1 MNSTRNT
8 FRNPLAPGA
17 FFILL
22 TILLLPRI
30 VLATTYFVSE
40 VKTADANPDL
50 ARSLQTL
57 VTTSVA
63 GNGGTVVTT
72 EASADF
78 ALRTELIRLGQAY
91 VLTVTKSK
99 QNAVIFASNQK
110 AASIEELDDAIARA
124 VRAAMLSTPAK
135 QDLRVGEVK
144 PQEEEQL
151 RRRIKTHDTSY
162 LGFGPAGFQNM
173 GVSSLSYNF
182 AIGHLW
188 EVTPRAAIRLLGN
201 VVTSNDWKTYFFD
214 GELGLNY
221 YLSDTDS
228 SPYLNGDFGLGMCG
242 SGTSPATS
250 IGAFAGTLGVGYL
263 FFRTSTTQF
272 DLFTGYTMIFG
283 NNTIGSPGFYSLRI
297 GVQL

>member
-1 MNSTRNT
+1 MNPSTLVTYLIVLLMAFVPPRTCLANT
-8 FRNPLAPGA
+8 F
-17 FFILL
+17 FI
-22 TILLLPRI
+22 T
-30 VLATTYFVSE
+30 E

-50 ARSLQTL
+50 ARSLHSL
-57 VTTSVA
+57 VVTAVA
-63 GNGGTVVTT
+63 GNGGTVV
-72 EASADF
+72 ASEGSAEF
-78 ALRTELIRLGQAY
+78 TLRTELIHLGQAY
-91 VLTVTKSK
+91 VLTVTKLK
-99 QNAVIFASNQK
+99 QTSFIFASNQK

-124 VRAAMLSTPAK
+124 VRAAMISTPTK

-144 PQEEEQL
+144 PHEEDQF
-151 RRRIKTHDTSY
+151 RRRIKARDSSY

-188 EVTPRAAIRLLGN
+188 EVTPFAAIRLLGN

-228 SPYLNGDFGLGMCG
+228 APYLNGDFGLGMSG
-242 SGTSPATS
+242 SGTTPATT
-250 IGAFAGTLGVGYL
+250 IGAFAGTVGVGYL

-272 DLFTGYTMIFG
+272 DLFAGYTMIFG
-283 NNTIGSPGFYSLRI
+283 HNTIGSPGFYSLRI
-297 GVQL
+297 GVLL

>member
-1 MNSTRNT
+1 M
-8 FRNPLAPGA
+8 
-17 FFILL
+17 
-22 TILLLPRI
+22 
-30 VLATTYFVSE
+30 SE

-50 ARSLQTL
+50 ARSLYSL

-63 GNGGTVVTT
+63 GNGGTVLVSET
-72 EASADF
+72 SAEF
-78 ALRTELIRLGQAY
+78 TLRTELIRLGQAY

-99 QNAVIFASNQK
+99 QASVIFVSNQK

-124 VRAAMLSTPAK
+124 VRAVMLSTPIK
-135 QDLRVGEVK
+135 QDLRVGEVRQ
-144 PQEEEQL
+144 QEEDQL

-221 YLSDTDS
+221 YLNDTDS
-228 SPYLNGDFGLGMCG
+228 SPYLNGDFGLGMSG

-272 DLFTGYTMIFG
+272 DLFAGYTMIFG